1 MTHVRTT
8 SDSATLDVVATS
20 VPVLEVF
27 STIQGEGPR
36 VGERQVFVRL
46 ARCDLRCAFCDT
58 PESYPTPA
66 TARIQRSPHD
76 EGDEHPTNPL
86 TVAQL
91 VAAVLRLDSPR
102 GLHPTVS
109 ITGGEPLLHPKA
121 VKALGLALGALKF
134 RVHLE
139 TGGHRVGALETVL
152 DAIDEATPDLKIA
165 SATGFPT
172 PWDAH
177 RDSYRLL
184 DHAGKLLA
192 IKAVVGG
199 TTTEAEVAEA
209 AKFAH
214 EHGPSAPFVLQP
226 VTEKV
231 GGPPPPPGALLLR
244 LQAAAARV
252 HPAVRVIPQSHKM
265 LGLR

>member
-1 MTHVRTT
+1 MTAEPAP
-8 SDSATLDVVATS
+8 DAATIA

-36 VGERQVFVRL
+36 VGERQIFVRL

-66 TARIQRSPHD
+66 TARIQLAPHE
-76 EGDEHPTNPL
+76 EGDERPTNPM
-86 TVAQL
+86 TVASL
-91 VAAVLRLDSPR
+91 VEAVVRLDAPR

-121 VKALGLALGALKF
+121 VRALGFALRALRL

-139 TGGHRVGALETVL
+139 TGGHRPGALGDVL
-152 DAIDEATPDLKIA
+152 DAIDEATPDLKIG
-165 SATGFPT
+165 SATGFAT
-172 PWDAH
+172 PWEAH
-177 RDSYRLL
+177 RDSYARLAR
-184 DHAGKLLA
+184 AGKLLA
-192 IKAVVGG
+192 VKVVVAAD
-199 TTTEAEVAEA
+199 TTPEEIERA
-209 AKFAH
+209 AAFAH
-214 EHGPSAPFVLQP
+214 EHAPNAPLVIQP
-226 VTEKV
+226 VTRKP

-252 HPAVRVIPQSHKM
+252 HPAVRVIPQTHTM

>member
-1 MTHVRTT
+1 MTTDR
-8 SDSATLDVVATS
+8 DGAT

-58 PESYPTPA
+58 PDSYPTPE
-66 TARIQRSPHD
+66 TARIQRSPD
-76 EGDEHPTNPL
+76 AAGDEHPANPM
-86 TVAQL
+86 TVEAL
-91 VAAVLRLDSPR
+91 VAAVVRLDEPR
-102 GLHPTVS
+102 GLHPSVS

-121 VKALGLALGALKF
+121 VRALGAALSALRF

-139 TGGHRVGALETVL
+139 TGGHRPGALADVL
-152 DAIDEATPDLKIA
+152 DAIDEATPDLKLA
-165 SATGFPT
+165 SATGFAT

-177 RDSYRLL
+177 AESYRLL
-184 DHAGKLLA
+184 DRAGKLLA

-199 TTTEAEVAEA
+199 TTTEVEVRIA
-209 AKFAH
+209 AAFAH
-214 EHGPSAPFVLQP
+214 AHGPSAPFVLQP
-226 VTEKV
+226 VTAKD

-244 LQAAAARV
+244 LQAAAARA
-252 HPAVRVIPQSHKM
+252 HPMVRVIPQTHRM